1 MDIRGGAGPGTGRT
15 RGHARPAV
23 SAVLLAAGAGTR
35 LGAGPKALL
44 PYRGRTLA
52 AVLAETLRDA
62 GCSTVVLVL
71 GAEARRVAAS
81 AGLAEYVLEVNPD
94 WQQGMGSSFRRG
106 VARAL
111 AADPD
116 AGVLVALAD
125 QPGLTP
131 GLVRRLADAHAA
143 RLAAAPGAQPGPAV
157 PGAPGARPGPAVP
170 GAQASPAVPA
180 TSAAQPAADPPGAAS
195 AEPSLAT
202 AAAYRSADGRLR
214 RGHPVLFSPAAAR
227 AAAAGAAGD
236 AGARAWLRANP
247 AAVRLVDC
255 SDLSDGRDID
265 TPADLPLLDTAPPGA
280 G

>member
-1 MDIRGGAGPGTGRT
+1 MDIRGGAGPGAGRA

-71 GAEARRVAAS
+71 GAEARRVAAA

-143 RLAAAPGAQPGPAV
+143 RLAAAPGAQAGPAV

-170 GAQASPAVPA
+170 GTQAGPVPA
-180 TSAAQPAADPPGAAS
+180 TRGAQPAADPPGAAS